1 MTQTDTNLVSEA
13 AKIYKVLSNSRRI
26 SILFF
31 LRNASKEVDVS
42 TIATTLTLAKPVVS
56 KQLGILEKYNLV
68 KHHKHGTH
76 VFYFLNDSDVLSM
89 IDAMIEHVEHTAKE
103 HPTNLY

>member
-1 MTQTDTNLVSEA
+1 MSLNTSLVNEA

-31 LRNASKEVDVS
+31 LRNSSKEVDVS
-42 TIATTLTLAKPVVS
+42 TIATTLELAQPVVS

-76 VFYFLNDSDVLSM
+76 VFLLF
-89 IDAMIEHVEHTAKE
+89 K
-103 HPTNLY
+103 

>member
-1 MTQTDTNLVSEA
+1 MSLNTSLVNEA

-31 LRNASKEVDVS
+31 LRNSSKEVDVS
-42 TIATTLTLAKPVVS
+42 TIATTLELAQPVVS

-68 KHHKHGTH
+68 KHHKHGTN
-76 VFYFLNDSDVLSM
+76 VFYFLNDPDVLSM

-103 HPTNLY
+103 HPSNLY

>member
-42 TIATTLTLAKPVVS
+42 TISTTLDLAQPVVS

-76 VFYFLNDSDVLSM
+76 VFYF
-89 IDAMIEHVEHTAKE
+89 
-103 HPTNLY
+103 

>member
-1 MTQTDTNLVSEA
+1 MSLNTSLVNEA

-31 LRNASKEVDVS
+31 LRNSSKEVDVS
-42 TIATTLTLAKPVVS
+42 TIATTL
-56 KQLGILEKYNLV
+56 E
-68 KHHKHGTH
+68 HHKHGTH
-76 VFYFLNDSDVLSM
+76 VFYFLNDPDVLSM

-103 HPTNLY
+103 HPSNLY

>member
-1 MTQTDTNLVSEA
+1 MTQTDTNLVNEA

-42 TIATTLTLAKPVVS
+42 TIATTLDLAQPVVS

-76 VFYFLNDSDVLSM
+76 VLYFLNDPDVLSM

>member
-1 MTQTDTNLVSEA
+1 MSLNTSLVNEA

-31 LRNASKEVDVS
+31 LRNSSKEVDVS
-42 TIATTLTLAKPVVS
+42 TIATTLELAQPVVS

-68 KHHKHGTH
+68 KHHKHWTH
-76 VFYFLNDSDVLSM
+76 VFYFLNDPDVLSM

-103 HPTNLY
+103 HPSNLY

>member
-42 TIATTLTLAKPVVS
+42 TIATTLTLAQPVVS
-56 KQLGILEKYNLV
+56 N
-68 KHHKHGTH
+68 
-76 VFYFLNDSDVLSM
+76 N
-89 IDAMIEHVEHTAKE
+89 
-103 HPTNLY
+103 

>member
-42 TIATTLTLAKPVVS
+42 TIATTLDLAQPVVS
-56 KQLGILEKYNLV
+56 KQLGILD
-68 KHHKHGTH
+68 TF
-76 VFYFLNDSDVLSM
+76 VFTQDITKLGKDLFALF
-89 IDAMIEHVEHTAKE
+89 
-103 HPTNLY
+103 

>member
-1 MTQTDTNLVSEA
+1 MSLNTSLVNEA

-31 LRNASKEVDVS
+31 LRNSSKEVDVS
-42 TIATTLTLAKPVVS
+42 TIATTLELAQPVVS

-68 KHHKHGTH
+68 KHHKHRTH
-76 VFYFLNDSDVLSM
+76 VFYFLNDPDVLSM

-103 HPTNLY
+103 HPSNLY

>member
-1 MTQTDTNLVSEA
+1 MSLNTSLVNEA

-31 LRNASKEVDVS
+31 LRNSSKEVDVS
-42 TIATTLTLAKPVVS
+42 TIATTLELAQPVVS

-68 KHHKHGTH
+68 KHHKQGPH
-76 VFYFLNDSDVLSM
+76 VFYFLNDPDVLSM

-103 HPTNLY
+103 HPSNLY

>member
-1 MTQTDTNLVSEA
+1 MRLNTSLVNEA

-31 LRNASKEVDVS
+31 LRNSSKEIDVS
-42 TIATTLTLAKPVVS
+42 TLELAQPVVS

-76 VFYFLNDSDVLSM
+76 VFYFLNDPDVLSM

-103 HPTNLY
+103 HPSNLY

>member
-1 MTQTDTNLVSEA
+1 MSLNTSLVNEA

-31 LRNASKEVDVS
+31 LRNSSKEVDVS
-42 TIATTLTLAKPVVS
+42 TIATTLELSQPVVS

-76 VFYFLNDSDVLSM
+76 VFYF
-89 IDAMIEHVEHTAKE
+89 
-103 HPTNLY
+103 

>member
-31 LRNASKEVDVS
+31 YGMLQKKSMSQQLPLLSPLRSR
-42 TIATTLTLAKPVVS
+42 
-56 KQLGILEKYNLV
+56 
-68 KHHKHGTH
+68 
-76 VFYFLNDSDVLSM
+76 
-89 IDAMIEHVEHTAKE
+89 
-103 HPTNLY
+103 

>member
-1 MTQTDTNLVSEA
+1 MSLNTSLVNEA

-31 LRNASKEVDVS
+31 LRNSSKEVDVS
-42 TIATTLTLAKPVVS
+42 TIATTLELAQPVVS

-68 KHHKHGTH
+68 KHHKHVTH
-76 VFYFLNDSDVLSM
+76 VFYFLNDPDVLSM

-103 HPTNLY
+103 HPSNLY

>member
-42 TIATTLTLAKPVVS
+42 TIATTLTLAQPVVS
-56 KQLGILEKYNLV
+56 KQLGILKKYNLV

-76 VFYFLNDSDVLSM
+76 VFYFLNDSDGLSM
-89 IDAMIEHVEHTAKE
+89 IDAMIEHVEHTSKE

>member
-42 TIATTLTLAKPVVS
+42 TIATTLTLAQPVVS

-68 KHHKHGTH
+68 KHHKHG
-76 VFYFLNDSDVLSM
+76 
-89 IDAMIEHVEHTAKE
+89 
-103 HPTNLY
+103 

>member
-1 MTQTDTNLVSEA
+1 MSLNTSLVNEA

-31 LRNASKEVDVS
+31 LHNSSKEVDVS
-42 TIATTLTLAKPVVS
+42 TIATTLELSQPVVS
-56 KQLGILEKYNLV
+56 KQLGILEKYNLD
-68 KHHKHGTH
+68 KHGTH
-76 VFYFLNDSDVLSM
+76 VFYFLNDPDVLSM

-103 HPTNLY
+103 HPSNLY

>member
-1 MTQTDTNLVSEA
+1 MSLNTSLVNEA

-31 LRNASKEVDVS
+31 LRNSSKEVDVS
-42 TIATTLTLAKPVVS
+42 TIATTLELAQPVVS

-68 KHHKHGTH
+68 KHHKHETH
-76 VFYFLNDSDVLSM
+76 VFYFLNDPDVLSM

-103 HPTNLY
+103 HPSNLY

>member
-1 MTQTDTNLVSEA
+1 MTQTDTYLVSEA

-42 TIATTLTLAKPVVS
+42 TIASSLDLALPVVS
-56 KQLGILEKYNLV
+56 QQFGILEKYNLV

-76 VFYFLNDSDVLSM
+76 VFYFLNDPDVLSM

>member
-1 MTQTDTNLVSEA
+1 MKQLDISLVNEA

-31 LRNASKEVDVS
+31 LRNSSGEVAVS
-42 TIATTLTLAKPVVS
+42 TIATNLELAQPIVS

-68 KHHKHGTH
+68 KHHKHGTP
-76 VFYFLNDSDVLSM
+76 VFYFLNDPDVLFM
-89 IDAMIEHVEHTAKE
+89 IDAMIEHVEHSAKE
-103 HPTNLY
+103 HPSNLY